1 MQWETVQ
8 YFDNKIIC
16 DLIEEKHK
24 GIISILVR
32 KTALSLYLWLFISLS
47 LFEKLNSVNNLQ
59 DEECLRPGETC
70 DVSFLEKLED
80 TVGSHPHFVT

>member
-47 LFEKLNSVNNLQ
+47 LFEKLNSVVNLQ

-80 TVGSHPHFVT
+80 TVGGHPHFVT